1 MKTSGL
7 SQKHKDSRLTTG
19 AFHLTTGR
27 VSSINDRQLTLLFC
41 PPESGHFF
49 FFFWLLG
56 HQEQHADYAL
66 IFLVLL
72 QQQRVY

>member
-1 MKTSGL
+1 MTDNSHCCFARRKAGI
-7 SQKHKDSRLTTG
+7 
-19 AFHLTTGR
+19 FF
-27 VSSINDRQLTLLFC
+27 ILL
-41 PPESGHFF
+41 
-49 FFFWLLG
+49 WLLG

>member
-1 MKTSGL
+1 FSMETTGL

-49 FFFWLLG
+49 G
-56 HQEQHADYAL
+56 SYHRRS
-66 IFLVLL
+66 FLAHMKLP
-72 QQQRVY
+72 